1 MNIKII
7 LLSVISCPYLYLILA
22 LIIFGSCRASRSYIN
37 ITKIISGYVE
47 EIICAHNLK
56 KLFIVFPIFLSISI
70 NLAKPID
77 ESIIDSITLSVSILI
92 SMFFSYIA
100 FFDEYKI
107 SNADDASEQEIL
119 RKTNSESSII
129 VSYEILISI
138 ILLTVCILYPI
149 VDINDT
155 EIVHYETIF
164 ISTKSIYGL
173 IIYSLFVHMIMN
185 LLILLKRYN
194 VLKKYQEENH
204 S

>member
-70 NLAKPID
+70 NLVKPID

-92 SMFFSYIA
+92 SMFFS
-100 FFDEYKI
+100 
-107 SNADDASEQEIL
+107 
-119 RKTNSESSII
+119 
-129 VSYEILISI
+129 
-138 ILLTVCILYPI
+138 
-149 VDINDT
+149 
-155 EIVHYETIF
+155 
-164 ISTKSIYGL
+164 
-173 IIYSLFVHMIMN
+173 
-185 LLILLKRYN
+185 
-194 VLKKYQEENH
+194 
-204 S
+204 